1 MKVSTAKID
10 LIPSRTTKTRV
21 EQKRAAR
28 GDLLRL
34 GHLIPVLD
42 VVQLVRLA
50 LPAII
55 DERF

>member
-42 VVQLVRLA
+42 VVQLVRLGTA
-50 LPAII
+50 S
-55 DERF
+55 DS